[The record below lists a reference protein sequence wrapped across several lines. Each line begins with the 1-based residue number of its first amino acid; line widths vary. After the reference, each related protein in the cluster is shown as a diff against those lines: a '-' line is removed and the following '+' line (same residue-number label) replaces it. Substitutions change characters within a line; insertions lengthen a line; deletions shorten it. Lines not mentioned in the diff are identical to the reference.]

1 MKFGLYHVDLQ
12 TQERTLRD
20 GSKYLQNLIQKHREK
35 YEKKNL

>member
-12 TQERTLRD
+12 TQERKLRD
-20 GSKYLQNLIQKHREK
+20 GAKYLQSVIEKHRKK